1 MCLVFGSEDKGLDSL
16 PPSAAL
22 PSPRLGQAGAAEDV
36 GTGGG
41 EATLREQTRTWAYVP
56 MEPGSVRSLNLSN
69 TVAMACFDA
78 LKQNRWPNPTV
89 D

>member
-16 PPSAAL
+16 PASASL
-22 PSPRLGQAGAAEDV
+22 PSPRGVEDCGA
-36 GTGGG
+36 GGG
-41 EATLREQTRTWAYVP
+41 VADQTRTWAYVP

-78 LKQNRWPNPTV
+78 LKQNRWPDV
-89 D
+89 DSAAP